1 MTLVKTTAT
10 IDKSHSQEVWFRNSA
25 GLFVRSTT
33 LVDENDD
40 QIGIASSPLYTRDLF
55 LEIQKGNIPGH
66 SAVHKFGRNPD
77 IDSAVGTFEAI
88 WNGGGDYTGQDPIAA
103 ETLETFSGSANDAG
117 TVLSSGTATGGSS
130 TTLID
135 TGADFVT
142 DTVAVND
149 VVINDTD
156 QSHGIVTV
164 VTGLNTLTVER
175 FNGVVPYVGGVFE
188 SGDSYRVVTPAS
200 TGAAV
205 IKLGFLLDANWAET
219 TEYIVLN
226 GVTAVDT
233 SGTYLRHS
241 KARVVK
247 CGSNNSNVGELTTR
261 QKTTTANITMVLPV
275 GYNSTMIA
283 CYTIPAGKTG
293 YIVHVFTELSSTKS
307 STHSVR
313 LLYRMVNEVF
323 TVEEEGSL
331 IAAGSTGKQRPF
343 QIPKND
349 LSEKTDI
356 KLMADSDTNDAGVA
370 GGFDIILVDN

>member
-1 MTLVKTTAT
+1 M
-10 IDKSHSQEVWFRNSA
+10 SRMF
-25 GLFVRSTT
+25 
-33 LVDENDD
+33 
-40 QIGIASSPLYTRDLF
+40 TRDFF
-55 LEIQKGNIPGH
+55 LEVLKGNVAGH

-156 QSHGIVTV
+156 QSHGIVTE
-164 VTGLNTLTVER
+164 VTDLNTLTVER
-175 FNGVVPYVGGVFE
+175 FNGAVPYTGGVFE

-205 IKLGFLLDANWAET
+205 IKLSFLLDANWAEAI
-219 TEYIVLN
+219 EYIVLN

-233 SGTYLRHS
+233 TGTYLRHS
-241 KARVVK
+241 RAKVIQ
-247 CGSNNSNVGELTTR
+247 CGSNDSNVGAITTR
-261 QKTTTANITMVLPV
+261 QKTTTVNITMVLPV
-275 GYNSTMIA
+275 GYNTTMIA
-283 CYTIPAGKTG
+283 CHTVPAAKTG
-293 YIVHVFTELSSTKS
+293 YIVHAFSELSSTKS

-331 IAAGSTGKQRPF
+331 IAAGSTSKQRPF
-343 QIPKND
+343 KLPKNG
-349 LSEKTDI
+349 LPEKTDI

-370 GGFDIILVDN
+370 GGLDIILVDN